1 MDFSHILSILPDLLT
16 AALAIL
22 GGLKVIARYTS
33 TEADD
38 KVLSAIEKPFQYALD
53 FFRRK

>member
-1 MDFSHILSILPDLLT
+1 MDFSHLFSAIPEVAT
-16 AALAIL
+16 ACLAIL

-38 KVLSAIEKPFQYALD
+38 KVLAAIEKPFQLALD